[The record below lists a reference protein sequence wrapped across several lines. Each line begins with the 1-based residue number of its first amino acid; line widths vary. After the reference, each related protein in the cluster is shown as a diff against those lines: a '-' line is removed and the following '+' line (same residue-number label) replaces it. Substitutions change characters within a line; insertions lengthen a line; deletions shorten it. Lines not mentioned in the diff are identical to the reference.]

1 MTVQRAFSPEATEV
15 SLVENRLNVAAL
27 ALAALMFSGSFTLAL
42 FESLHLRQRSDFRLE
57 FLHILTALAI
67 GVTTSIASI
76 ACFLQSQQSKQQAAN
91 NEDDSN
97 TEVEKTTR
105 WYRGREWW
113 FCLGQIFLYMALAQ
127 ALSASLTEIVY
138 GISLGSNLLGILLG
152 VLALPVWWTLLF
164 FAPIVFLRRMRRF
177 EVRAERWALNVIYGT
192 LVAGIIALNGLAY
205 SVRGGDTFIHSAAY
219 QLYQPLTWHQ
229 GWEG

>member
-42 FESLHLRQRSDFRLE
+42 FESFHLPQRADFRLE

-76 ACFLQSQQSKQQAAN
+76 ACFLQSQQSEQHATNA
-91 NEDDSN
+91 EDDS
-97 TEVEKTTR
+97 TGEVRKTTH

-113 FCLGQIFLYMALAQ
+113 FSLGQIFLYMALSQ

-152 VLALPVWWTLLF
+152 VLALPIWWVLLF
-164 FAPIVFLRRMRRF
+164 FAPIMFLRRMRPF

-192 LVAGIIALNGLAY
+192 LVAGTIALTGLAY
-205 SVRGGDTFIHSAAY
+205 SVRGGGTFIRSAAN

-229 GWEG
+229 SWGG

>member
-42 FESLHLRQRSDFRLE
+42 FESFHLPQRADFRQE

-76 ACFLQSQQSKQQAAN
+76 ACFLQSQQSEQRAAN
-91 NEDDSN
+91 EEDDSN
-97 TEVEKTTR
+97 GVRKTTQ

-113 FCLGQIFLYMALAQ
+113 FSLGQIFLYMALAQ

-152 VLALPVWWTLLF
+152 VLALPVWWVLLF
-164 FAPIVFLRRMRRF
+164 FAPIMFLRRMRPF
-177 EVRAERWALNVIYGT
+177 EVRAERWALHVIYGT
-192 LVAGIIALNGLAY
+192 LVAVSIALTGLAY
-205 SVRGGDTFIHSAAY
+205 SVRGGATFIHSAAD

-229 GWEG
+229 SWGE